1 MCLKKNHMA
10 ILYFSHKNAT
20 YLNKQERKEKKTLS
34 EYFSVNQE
42 KIWRKKQMNTVI
54 HSFSQAIQRTSL
66 V

>member
-1 MCLKKNHMA
+1 MKKHWFINSKTVCLKKNHMA

-42 KIWRKKQMNTVI
+42 KI
-54 HSFSQAIQRTSL
+54 
-66 V
+66 